1 MTKSVSAGEHIRASS
16 SSWPRR
22 YAVVGLFSL
31 ATVLCY
37 ADRVSISVAIIPL
50 ARDRGYDA
58 AAQGLVLSAFFWGY
72 IWPQLGGGW
81 VADRFGGRR
90 VLASGVATWSLATL
104 LTPAASAAFVLLL
117 AARVLLGLGEAVN
130 FPAIHSI
137 AARWT
142 RAGERSR
149 VISLNFSG
157 MYLGTVLALLA
168 SPPIIVALGWPSLFY
183 LSGSL
188 GVIWVA
194 IWLLCVSDTPEQ
206 SRSVTREELETILA
220 DRPEAPLAGAMP
232 WKAMLRE
239 KAVWAIVLAHFCS
252 NFGFNIL
259 LLWLPTYLDRTFG
272 VPLARIGAYALV
284 PWVAT
289 FFASNG
295 AGWLADWMRWRG
307 VRVGT
312 VRKTLQSASFLGG
325 AAALLALPAASTP
338 WSAIALVTVSAAF
351 NGVGLAAYGVN
362 HLDIGPRYAGVLM
375 GLSNTIAAV
384 PGIVGVAAAGFIL
397 KGTGSFAAVFYAIA
411 AVYLL
416 GMAGYAAWAS
426 GEVKLR

>member
-1 MTKSVSAGEHIRASS
+1 MKKPAPAHAPGAQSS
-16 SSWPRR
+16 HWPAR
-22 YAVVGLFSL
+22 YTVVGLFSL

-37 ADRVSISVAIIPL
+37 VDRVSISVAIIPL
-50 ARDRGYDA
+50 ARERGYDA
-58 AAQGLVLSAFFWGY
+58 ATQGLILSAFFWGY
-72 IWPQLGGGW
+72 VWPQLLGGW
-81 VADRFGGRR
+81 MADRFGGRR
-90 VLASGVATWSLATL
+90 VLAAGVALWSLATL
-104 LTPAASAAFVLLL
+104 VTPAASGAFALLF
-117 AARVLLGLGEAVN
+117 AARVLLGLGEGVN

-168 SPPIIVALGWPSLFY
+168 SPPIIVALGWPWLFY
-183 LSGSL
+183 LSGAL
-188 GVIWVA
+188 GLVWVA
-194 IWLLCVSDTPEQ
+194 SWLLSVTDTPEQ
-206 SRSVTREELETILA
+206 SPRVAPAELDTILA
-220 DRPEAPLAGAMP
+220 DRPEAPAAVAIP
-232 WKAMLRE
+232 WKKMMRE

-272 VPLARIGAYALV
+272 VPLARVGAYALV
-284 PWVAT
+284 PWIAT

-312 VRKTLQSASFLGG
+312 VRKSLQAASFVGG
-325 AAALLALPAASTP
+325 ALPLLALPAISSP
-338 WSAIALVTVSAAF
+338 WAAIAMVTISAAF
-351 NGVGLAAYGVN
+351 NGAGLAAYGVN
-362 HLDIGPRYAGVLM
+362 HLDVGPRYAGVLM
-375 GLSNTIAAV
+375 GVSNTIAAI

-397 KGTGSFAAVFYAIA
+397 RATGSFAAVFDVIA

-416 GMAGYAAWAS
+416 GMAGYVAWAS
-426 GEVKLR
+426 GEVRLQ

>member
-1 MTKSVSAGEHIRASS
+1 MTNSASV
-16 SSWPRR
+16 RR
-22 YAVVGLFSL
+22 EKFVPSYRPQRYIVVGLFSL

-37 ADRVSISVAIIPL
+37 LDRVSISVAIIPL
-50 ARDRGYDA
+50 ARDHGYDA

-81 VADRFGGRR
+81 IADRVGGKL
-90 VLASGVATWSLATL
+90 VLATGVAIWSIATL
-104 LTPAASAAFVLLL
+104 VTPAASVAFGPLLT
-117 AARVLLGLGEAVN
+117 ARLLLGLGEAVN

-142 RAGERSR
+142 PASERSR

-157 MYLGTVLALLA
+157 MYLGTVLALVV
-168 SPPIIVALGWPSLFY
+168 SPPIIVALGWRWLFY
-183 LSGSL
+183 LSGAL

-194 IWLLCVSDTPEQ
+194 TWLLCVTDTPEQ
-206 SRSVTREELETILA
+206 SRRVTPAELETILA
-220 DRPEAPLAGAMP
+220 ARPEAPLAGAIP
-232 WKAMLRE
+232 WNAILHE

-272 VPLARIGAYALV
+272 VPLARVGAYALV
-284 PWVAT
+284 PWIAT

-295 AGWLADWMRWRG
+295 AGWLGDWMRGRG

-312 VRKTLQSASFLGG
+312 IRKALQSASFLGG
-325 AAALLALPAASTP
+325 AVPLLALPAVSSP
-338 WSAIALVTVSAAF
+338 WAAIALVTVSAAF

-375 GLSNTIAAV
+375 GISNTIAAV
-384 PGIVGVAAAGFIL
+384 PGIVGVAAAGVIL
-397 KGTGSFAAVFYAIA
+397 KATGSFAGVFHVIAVI
-411 AVYLL
+411 YLL
-416 GMAGYAAWAS
+416 GMAGYVAWAS
-426 GEVKLR
+426 GEVKLG